1 MFYLKSNFKIILLL
15 YTIFPINEL
24 LICSKKS
31 VLFNIGAIN
40 EIYDMLAVI
49 IGGETNGIVNTSYDN
64 TTGNLVLTASNG
76 AIITYDEA
84 TGNLSITNSSTNYD
98 NATGN
103 INIK

>member
-1 MFYLKSNFKIILLL
+1 MDFKISNINTGEITDLSNYQKKTDDTLKTTDK
-15 YTIFPINEL
+15 TI
-24 LICSKKS
+24 
-31 VLFNIGAIN
+31 IGAIN